1 MGSLNRTAVFPKSHY
16 VWSPKSKLPIHALQ
30 LPIYKWLCLLGR
42 VSCRNFRK
50 LHQLLNALHSVEY
63 LGLDFII
70 VLALWLLCVG
80 LNI

>member
-1 MGSLNRTAVFPKSHY
+1 MVSEIKASDSCIIV
-16 VWSPKSKLPIHALQ
+16 
-30 LPIYKWLCLLGR
+30 PIYKMLFILGR
-42 VSCRNFRK
+42 VPRDNFGK
-50 LHQLLNALHSVEY
+50 LHQLLDALHSVEY